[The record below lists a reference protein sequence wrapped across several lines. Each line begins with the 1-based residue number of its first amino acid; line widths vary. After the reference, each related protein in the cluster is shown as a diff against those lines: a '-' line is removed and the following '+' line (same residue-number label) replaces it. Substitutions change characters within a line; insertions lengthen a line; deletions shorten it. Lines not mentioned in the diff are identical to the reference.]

1 MFIEYILIGMVLAL
15 CSVSGITDILNGKVY
30 NRVLKGFLIA
40 STVIVII
47 YYMERGILFWPWIV
61 NLLSCV
67 FVSWMLYYLKIWGAG
82 DAKLWM
88 VITFLFPFSVYSRRD
103 YEIFPCFRIL
113 MVTFVVAYIYVI
125 AETLI
130 KIIRNGKWPA
140 REKVAFY
147 RRIKIDNVAEFFFLY
162 FVMGAYYFLAE
173 YFFEQYYRSNQIFFV
188 IIGMMFVNKL
198 LECKVD
204 KKFKIVVSLL
214 SFICI
219 YILHGY
225 GINLINQV
233 LIFLIIIISIYIKYT
248 ASYFNYE
255 EIRTLDVREGM
266 VLSYG
271 AVLSFRNSRVKGLP
285 TFTDETTRCR
295 INLEE
300 SDAVVRW
307 GKSKNGGDMIVIV
320 KQMPFAVFFLVGIVG
335 YLLLFC
341 LELLL

>member
-1 MFIEYILIGMVLAL
+1 
-15 CSVSGITDILNGKVY
+15 
-30 NRVLKGFLIA
+30 
-40 STVIVII
+40 
-47 YYMERGILFWPWIV
+47 
-61 NLLSCV
+61 
-67 FVSWMLYYLKIWGAG
+67 
-82 DAKLWM
+82 
-88 VITFLFPFSVYSRRD
+88 
-103 YEIFPCFRIL
+103 

-271 AVLSFRNSRVKGLP
+271 AVLSFQNSRVKGLP
-285 TFTDETTRCR
+285 TFTDESTRCR
-295 INLEE
+295 INAEE

-320 KQMPFAVFFLVGIVG
+320 KQMPFAVFLLVGIVG